1 MKFKAFRELPS
12 VQNLL
17 TRYSAYPVEARSMAA
32 AAVGGQAT
40 THIVNRIVT
49 VKRRKQLASM
59 EKLNMAIP
67 KFPSMSPKALAGIG
81 AATTV
86 AGTAGGAV
94 VGKSQDKKTPYSEQ
108 NMRSA
113 YTKGQQDIVARLRKK
128 MSSAGAEKTA
138 ENLNA
143 RTPKENLHRAKIR
156 FGSNKEHIRTAVRT
170 SRKVVKAKRRET
182 HTKNRRYLE
191 AAKDRRSFDEG
202 AKGAVKATAASG
214 VGGAAAGGLIGNALG
229 GGRGAAAG
237 AALGAV
243 SGSASKLTRR
253 LLQSKRHGKRL
264 EAAKEKQKQLYGNRL
279 AAAKE
284 KTSSAHPSLSTP
296 YDILWGN

>member
-94 VGKSQDKKTPYSEQ
+94 VGRCGRHK
-108 NMRSA
+108 RSR
-113 YTKGQQDIVARLRKK
+113 ARHNNKVP
-128 MSSAGAEKTA
+128 GP
-138 ENLNA
+138 A
-143 RTPKENLHRAKIR
+143 RRAR
-156 FGSNKEHIRTAVRT
+156 
-170 SRKVVKAKRRET
+170 
-182 HTKNRRYLE
+182 
-191 AAKDRRSFDEG
+191 
-202 AKGAVKATAASG
+202 
-214 VGGAAAGGLIGNALG
+214 
-229 GGRGAAAG
+229 
-237 AALGAV
+237 
-243 SGSASKLTRR
+243 
-253 LLQSKRHGKRL
+253 
-264 EAAKEKQKQLYGNRL
+264 
-279 AAAKE
+279 
-284 KTSSAHPSLSTP
+284 
-296 YDILWGN
+296 